1 MHYSKLRAFHAVATQ
16 GGFSKAAEHLHLTQP
31 TLSDQVRKLEID
43 FDILL
48 FNRNSRS
55 VTMTETG
62 KHLLFI
68 TTRMFECEAEA
79 IAFLQENQ
87 DLLTGNITLS
97 ADAPFHILKIVRKF
111 RDQYPG
117 VNINIKIGNS
127 EEILGHLFEFKSDIG
142 VFSRVPDDDRLNIVN
157 LRDDP
162 LVAVISKDHSW
173 ASRKSI
179 QFSELEDQPLVLRE
193 RGSTTRQLIE
203 NEFARLKLKQG
214 NFMEVEGRES
224 IREAVATGNGIGFI
238 SRPEF
243 GFDSRLEMLELKN
256 CELSM
261 HEYLVCL
268 KDRSNIRV
276 VSAFWDMATEMVRKN
291 PEISGRKKLRP

>member
-1 MHYSKLRAFHAVATQ
+1 MYYSKLRAFHAVATQ

-55 VTMTETG
+55 VTLTEAG
-62 KHLLFI
+62 KHLLLI

-79 IAFLQENQ
+79 MEFLQETQ
-87 DLLTGNITLS
+87 DLLTGNLTLS

-111 RDQYPG
+111 RDRYPG
-117 VNINIKIGNS
+117 VNVNIKIGNS
-127 EEILGHLFEFKSDIG
+127 EEILRHLFDFKSDIG
-142 VFSRVPDDDRLNIVN
+142 VFSRVPDDERLNIVS

-162 LVAVISKDHSW
+162 LVAVISKEHIW

-179 QFSELEDQPLVLRE
+179 RFSELEGQPLVLRE

-203 NEFARLKLKQG
+203 DEFARLKLKQG
-214 NFMEVEGRES
+214 TVMEVEGRES
-224 IREAVATGNGIGFI
+224 IREAVATGNGIGFV
-238 SRPEF
+238 SKPEF
-243 GFDSRLEMLELKN
+243 GFDSRLQMLELKN
-256 CELSM
+256 CELPM
-261 HEYLVCL
+261 HEYMVCL
-268 KDRSNIRV
+268 ENRSNMRV
-276 VSAFWDMATEMVRKN
+276 VAAFWDMAAEMVGKQ
-291 PEISGRKKLRP
+291 

>member
-55 VTMTETG
+55 VTLTEAG
-62 KHLLFI
+62 KHLLLI

-79 IAFLQENQ
+79 MEFLQETQ
-87 DLLTGNITLS
+87 DLLTGNLTLS

-111 RDQYPG
+111 RDRYPG
-117 VNINIKIGNS
+117 VNVNIKIGNS
-127 EEILGHLFEFKSDIG
+127 EEILRHLFDFKSDIG
-142 VFSRVPDDDRLNIVN
+142 VFSRVPDDERLNIVS

-162 LVAVISKDHSW
+162 LVAVISKEHDW

-179 QFSELEDQPLVLRE
+179 RFSELEGQPLVLRE

-203 NEFARLKLKQG
+203 DEFARLKMKQG
-214 NFMEVEGRES
+214 TVMEVEGRES
-224 IREAVATGNGIGFI
+224 IREAVATGNGIGFV
-238 SRPEF
+238 SKPEF
-243 GFDSRLEMLELKN
+243 GFDSRLQMLELKN
-256 CELSM
+256 CELPM
-261 HEYLVCL
+261 HEYMVCL
-268 KDRSNIRV
+268 ENRSNMRV
-276 VSAFWDMATEMVRKN
+276 VAAFWEMAAEMIGKQ
-291 PEISGRKKLRP
+291 